1 MSLHLYAVMLGG
13 RAPRCNTELHDVVF
27 VTGETI
33 EATYGQCL
41 DLWFGTAPR
50 LHLDSYMA
58 LDVVDGHR
66 VTLSPEP
73 AADGKALYF
82 VNLGG
87 YADGLFTELHA
98 NAIVVAANAPEARA
112 RAKAT
117 LMQGGEH
124 EIHTDDLYDV
134 DDCLEVGEVGDET
147 VGRWHVV
154 LEPVDDDRAPQP
166 VNGYHVIPKKVIAAY
181 LERHPERA

>member
-41 DLWFGTAPR
+41 DLWFGAAPR

-66 VTLSPEP
+66 VTLAAEP
-73 AADGKALYF
+73 AGDGKALYF

-98 NAIVVAANAPEARA
+98 NTIVVAASAADAKA

-117 LMQGGEH
+117 LMRGGEH

-134 DDCLEVGEVGDET
+134 DDCLEVGQ

-154 LEPVDDDRAPQP
+154 LEPVHDDRKPVP
-166 VNGYHVIPKKVIAAY
+166 VNGYHIIPKTVIAAY